1 MRELLAQLLRRAA
14 PSGSRLTTR
23 RRAGRDGWSGGCG
36 RNGMDQIG
44 SFPGGV
50 EALPFGGRR
59 RSTPCR
65 TGGSPMRTTENCRH
79 VVAGLQRQRCQ
90 IGWVRHDLRVDGDG
104 ESRLPQRANPLV
116 RRRPP
121 APNASH
127 AARYHPYRITWPLTN
142 TKVPGKLGF
151 VSASNVETWAWTGA
165 LNHNRFLSPL
175 YLSPPASK
183 HGRGEVP

>member
-50 EALPFGGRR
+50 EALPFCGRR

-79 VVAGLQRQRCQ
+79 VVAGLQRQRRQ

-121 APNASH
+121 APNASN

-142 TKVPGKLGF
+142 SKVPGKLGF

-183 HGRGEVP
+183 QG